1 MMQNPVKKMLS
12 CDTFLRFR
20 RNHEIALQHFDLT
33 RILLKLM
40 SGGASISQPHD
51 SSYKLLFSH
60 PAMVA
65 DLLTGF
71 VHEDWVAELDFA
83 TLEKWPGSY
92 VSDDLRPRAD
102 DVVWRVRWRERWLY
116 VYLLLEFQS
125 GVDPFMAVRMLVY
138 VGLLYQDLIRAGQ
151 RTPAGRL
158 PPVLPL
164 VLYNG
169 RPRWTAATGI
179 AGLLEPP
186 PAGLERYQP
195 RLDYL
200 LVEENRYG
208 EAELAPLR
216 NLSAALFRL
225 ENSRGPAD
233 VQRVVETLVEWLQA
247 PEQASLRRA
256 FATWLRRVL
265 LPARLPGVLD
275 ARALAAMLKDRAG

>member
-1 MMQNPVKKMLS
+1 
-12 CDTFLRFR
+12 
-20 RNHEIALQHFDLT
+20 
-33 RILLKLM
+33 M
-40 SGGASISQPHD
+40 SGGASICQPHD
-51 SSYKLLFSH
+51 SSNKLLFSH

-71 VHEDWVAELDFA
+71 VREDWVAELDFT

-125 GVDPFMAVRMLVY
+125 EPDPFVAVRMLVY
-138 VGLLYQDLIRAGQ
+138 VGLLYQDLIRTGQ
-151 RTPAGRL
+151 RTPAGHL
-158 PPVLPL
+158 PPVPPL

-169 RPRWTAATGI
+169 RPRWTAATEMAALI
-179 AGLLEPP
+179 EPP

-195 RLDYL
+195 CLRYL

-233 VQRVVETLVEWLQA
+233 LQRVVATLVEWLRA

-256 FATWLRRVL
+256 FAT
-265 LPARLPGVLD
+265 
-275 ARALAAMLKDRAG
+275 